1 MKFLCKLLFLF
12 TSMVKRD
19 TWMQQQTQPFLW
31 LQFHWLLE
39 LSCCWGMFHGNICF
53 LETIS
58 SYPMKFMWIKLNL
71 DGNTRILQVL
81 HCGIFWRQ
89 KVQFLGTIRRPCV
102 YCRLGE
108 LAFLRISTSS
118 YSGTNSGFWVC
129 EFNKA
134 TMVGSWGI
142 VPRML
147 LFFGFEIWTVSGI
160 SCHASLVRVFL
171 SLQATS
177 PVCIQ

>member
-39 LSCCWGMFHGNICF
+39 LSCCWGMFHGNIWF

-58 SYPMKFMWIKLNL
+58 SYPMKYMWIKLNL

-89 KVQFLGTIRRPCV
+89 KVQFLGTIRRPCI

-118 YSGTNSGFWVC
+118 YSGTTSGFWVVNSIRQLWWDLGELYQEC
-129 EFNKA
+129 LYFSDLRFEQFLEFLV
-134 TMVGSWGI
+134 MH
-142 VPRML
+142 L
-147 LFFGFEIWTVSGI
+147 L
-160 SCHASLVRVFL
+160 
-171 SLQATS
+171 
-177 PVCIQ
+177 